1 MATITCVVVTPDE
14 TALET
19 TADFV
24 VLPLYDGELG
34 VGVSHTPMIGR
45 LGYGELRLKTGSQI
59 VRWYVDGGF
68 AQVAGD
74 VVTILTNR
82 AVPGEKVDAAAAAEQ
97 LAEAKKQPVA
107 TEEQL
112 VARDRAVQQARAQQR
127 VAEKS

>member
-82 AVPGEKVDAAAAAEQ
+82 AVPGEKVDAAAASEQ